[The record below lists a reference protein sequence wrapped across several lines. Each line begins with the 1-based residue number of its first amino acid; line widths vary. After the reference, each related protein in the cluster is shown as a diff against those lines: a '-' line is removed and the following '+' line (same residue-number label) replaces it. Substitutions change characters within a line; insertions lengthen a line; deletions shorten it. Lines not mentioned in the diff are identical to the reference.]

1 MHVVLF
7 KHAAVSEFNGEVERG
22 LTADRWE
29 NGKARARRHLPL
41 DADDLFKIFACERL
55 DVSAVSRLGIGHDR
69 GRVRVGQHDFK
80 ALRLERLASLRAG
93 VVELGGLPDYDLA
106 GPQDLSFRYF
116 ISFSLYSIFL

>member
-55 DVSAVSRLGIGHDR
+55 DVSTS
-69 GRVRVGQHDFK
+69 K
-80 ALRLERLASLRAG
+80 PS
-93 VVELGGLPDYDLA
+93 
-106 GPQDLSFRYF
+106 DLSA
-116 ISFSLYSIFL
+116 LQACVPE